1 MERLDRVLLP
11 LSSLV
16 LLLCLVSLL
25 ISPAT
30 AGFQFST
37 TGPEMVVA
45 IAGSDEF
52 LQGYEGQIIVSL
64 ENRGKM
70 TFEFFRLDQLT
81 PQYLPT
87 TARSLTAT
95 LEPGDAPVKVKSST
109 QIVGEMPSGMV
120 RHSFFNL
127 EVPKN
132 AESGDYTLSL
142 ILAYEYLYMADQDG
156 PDYIR
161 YQFKTVKKTYPLRIR
176 VSPDVKL
183 DVLSAVPEDLSAG
196 GMGYINLTV
205 RNAGTVNARELAL
218 YLTPASIGPV
228 VPVGDGVYIGS
239 FGSGETINLRY
250 KLSVTRDADPKQSY
264 PVLLFARYLDEEG
277 IRQTSGSE
285 VVGVRFSSR
294 AKFSIVGSPPVVNP
308 GTATV
313 SVTYVNAG
321 EYPVYQAQARIS
333 LVDPFTSKDNSI
345 YLGTMQPGET
355 VIGLFSLTTDKEAVL
370 KEYLLNSEIRYIDGE
385 GKSYTSDNIG
395 IVISV
400 ERGESVTPLTMGV
413 LAGVVCLL
421 VIGLAIY
428 WMRQKG
434 GLKR

>member
-1 MERLDRVLLP
+1 MERLDRIRLP

-16 LLLCLVSLL
+16 LLLGLIFFL
-25 ISPAT
+25 ISPVT
-30 AGFQFST
+30 AGFQYST

-52 LQGYEGQIIVSL
+52 SQGYEGQIIVSL

-70 TFEFFRLDQLT
+70 TFEFFRLDKLT

-95 LEPGDAPVKVKSST
+95 LNPGDAPVKVKSST
-109 QIVGEMPSGMV
+109 QIVGELPSGMV
-120 RHSFFNL
+120 RHSLFDL
-127 EVPKN
+127 EIPRN
-132 AESGDYTLSL
+132 AESGGYTLSL
-142 ILAYEYLYMADQDG
+142 TLAYEYLYLEEQDG
-156 PDYIR
+156 PDFIR
-161 YQFKTVKKTYPLRIR
+161 YQFKTVQKTYPLRIR
-176 VSPDVKL
+176 IGPDLKL
-183 DVLSAVPEDLSAG
+183 DVVSAVPEDLSAG

-205 RNAGTVNARELAL
+205 RNAGTVDARELAL

-250 KLSVTRDADPKQSY
+250 KLSVTRDADPNQSY

-285 VVGVRFSSR
+285 VVGVRFSPR
-294 AKFSIVGSPPVVNP
+294 AQFSVIGSPPVVNH

-313 SVTYVNAG
+313 MVTYVNTG

-345 YLGTMQPGET
+345 YLGTIQPGET
-355 VIGLFSLTTDKEAVL
+355 VTGLFSLTTDNEAVL
-370 KEYLLNSEIRYIDGE
+370 KKYLLNSEIRYTDAE

-395 IVISV
+395 IVVSV
-400 ERGESVTPLTMGV
+400 EGGERVTPLIMGV
-413 LAGVVCLL
+413 LAGAVCLL
-421 VIGLAIY
+421 VTGLAIY
-428 WMRQKG
+428 WKRQKG
-434 GLKR
+434 GRKR